1 MLIWRTLGF
10 PGWECYYANNFYGW
24 EADRAVAVGRGNSIM
39 EMITRAKNLLAVII
53 VEGRHNLYA
62 KTKEYFQ
69 QAAEQG
75 LIEGVKS

>member
-1 MLIWRTLGF
+1 
-10 PGWECYYANNFYGW
+10 
-24 EADRAVAVGRGNSIM
+24 M
-39 EMITRAKNLLAVII
+39 EMITCAKNLLAVII